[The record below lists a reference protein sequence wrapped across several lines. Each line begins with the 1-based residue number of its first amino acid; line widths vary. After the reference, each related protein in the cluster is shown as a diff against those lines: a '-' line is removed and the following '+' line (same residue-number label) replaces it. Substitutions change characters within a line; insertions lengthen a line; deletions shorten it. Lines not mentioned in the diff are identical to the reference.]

1 MAQFCMLTGQTPE
14 VYLSLTVREHNAFVD
29 VANKRVGRR
38 KRRK

>member
-1 MAQFCMLTGQTPE
+1 MAQFCMLTGQAPE